1 MLKGVNILS
10 DVDSGIVYSPESKK
24 LVVEVFANTS
34 NYIDVPNGKEK
45 DDAAAIFSKSDL
57 TITGT
62 GYLSL
67 KTNLGHALKSSELII
82 NGEPYLN
89 INSVHDAFHASKLL
103 RITGG
108 YFEIVNCNDV
118 FSAGSANDPTKNTVE
133 MLITDGHFVINK
145 CTDSLFQGK
154 SSQGNYKIVSA
165 YFETTSSAD
174 IPEMFQEEDSTNNPI
189 NCYNFCE

>member
-1 MLKGVNILS
+1 M
-10 DVDSGIVYSPESKK
+10 
-24 LVVEVFANTS
+24 VEIFADTS
-34 NYIDVPNGKEK
+34 NYIDMPAGKEK
-45 DDAAAIFSKSDL
+45 DDAAAIFSNSDL

-62 GYLSL
+62 GHLSL

-82 NGEPYLN
+82 NGSPYLH
-89 INSVHDAFHASKLL
+89 IDAVHDAFHASKLL
-103 RITGG
+103 RITDG

-133 MLITDGHFVINK
+133 LLITGGYFNIHK

-165 YFETTSSAD
+165 NFLATSPDD
-174 IPEMFQEEDSTNNPI
+174 ISEMFQEEDSTNNPI
-189 NCYNFCE
+189 NCYDLCE